1 MKDRTHKITD
11 LLSLTVLTVFA
22 LCTLVVLLL
31 GGRVYRNLVEAGGET
46 YRSRTT
52 VQYLTTRVQ
61 QAGAVSVEAF
71 GDTDALVIRE
81 EQGSRVY
88 LTRIYCHDGWLREL
102 YCAETA
108 QLQPADGEKILEAE
122 SLTLLLEDG
131 LLTAEIDGSSLLLQL
146 RSRQEVSP

>member
-31 GGRVYRNLVEAGGET
+31 GGRVYRNLVEAGGEN
-46 YRSRTT
+46 YRSRTA

-61 QAGAVSVEAF
+61 QAGTVSVEAF
-71 GDTDALVIRE
+71 GDADALVIRE

-122 SLTLLLEDG
+122 SLTLLLEEG

-146 RSRQEVSP
+146 RSGREVSP